1 MNKLNKFFERI
12 ARLFTF
18 FISVSYKL
26 SHKYQNKNQIT
37 NAEIV
42 LNLLKNDAK
51 ISVTD
56 PAAINN
62 FKNLFGD
69 KIQYFEN
76 NFDVLNGANCLII
89 NTEWSV
95 YRQPDFNVIK
105 QRMEDYVIFDGRNL
119 YNPKKLKELGF
130 YYSNVGYS
138 PKDE

>member
-1 MNKLNKFFERI
+1 M
-12 ARLFTF
+12 LFRSS
-18 FISVSYKL
+18 ID
-26 SHKYQNKNQIT
+26 
-37 NAEIV
+37 IV
-42 LNLLKNDAK
+42 KNLLKNDAK